1 MTMDDPL
8 FVGRVETSA
17 ILSSVRDRLGH
28 GERPRGDPIG
38 ERLSLDG
45 TSWSTVG
52 RDEALNRE
60 YISCRKAGTRRLASG
75 PIGLWRCGSHLNTT
89 SR

>member
-52 RDEALNRE
+52 RDEAL
-60 YISCRKAGTRRLASG
+60 TASTFPVG
-75 PIGLWRCGSHLNTT
+75 KQEHEDSRQDQSGSGVVGAT
-89 SR
+89 

>member
-1 MTMDDPL
+1 MAMDDPL

-45 TSWSTVG
+45 ISWSTVG
-52 RDEALNRE
+52 REEQLRAGIRLNPGVMPALALCAQALGLSLPAALS
-60 YISCRKAGTRRLASG
+60 IS
-75 PIGLWRCGSHLNTT
+75 
-89 SR
+89 